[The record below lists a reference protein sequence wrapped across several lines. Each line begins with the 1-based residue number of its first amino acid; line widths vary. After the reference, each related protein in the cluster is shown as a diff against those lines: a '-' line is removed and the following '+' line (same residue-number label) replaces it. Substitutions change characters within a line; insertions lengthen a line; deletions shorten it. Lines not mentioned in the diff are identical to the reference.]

1 MGSEMC
7 IRDSTY
13 TLDNSTEANIV
24 KAADA
29 SAQITPLIPNTTYHI
44 AIEAPDSTSIFNNT
58 KKYTTSSAAAFSCQ
72 GLSAD
77 KITSRLLVTPQSE
90 KWLADDVEESD
101 YSSSFAPGD
110 KISMVLE
117 GTVKFYVN
125 HEDIDVMFVIRDGD
139 GNPLP
144 ALVAQETIDWYDLF
158 FDGNYQLGELNIPKV
173 PTKSGSYRVDVYFNG
188 SLVTSA
194 PFTIS

>member
-1 MGSEMC
+1 MFF
-7 IRDSTY
+7 RNRLHPFHRRY
-13 TLDNSTEANIV
+13 
-24 KAADA
+24 
-29 SAQITPLIPNTTYHI
+29 LI
-44 AIEAPDSTSIFNNT
+44 SV
-58 KKYTTSSAAAFSCQ
+58 SAAAFSCQ

-77 KITSRLLVTPQSE
+77 KITSRLLVTPQSG

-110 KISMVLE
+110 KISMVVE
-117 GTVKFYVN
+117 GTVQFYVN
-125 HEDIDVMFVIRDGD
+125 HEDIDVMFVIRDSE

-173 PTKSGSYRVDVYFNG
+173 PTKSGSYRVDVYFDG
-188 SLVTSA
+188 SLVTSV